1 VQESVEV
8 PEPPVIVV
16 TDKLQV
22 SPLFGDTVSVRVT
35 VSVKPLAGA
44 IVIVEDMGEP
54 TFPFMLDGLAVTVKS
69 SMVKVAVAEWM
80 SVPLVPVMVS
90 VYVPAMLELHETV
103 AVPVALRLLGEIGVQ
118 LRPDGTMSVRLTAP
132 LNPLRKFTVIDE
144 VVGTVAST
152 GAGLVA
158 AMLKS
163 VTVIVANKVW
173 DRVPLA
179 PDTET
184 K

>member
-1 VQESVEV
+1 
-8 PEPPVIVV
+8 
-16 TDKLQV
+16 

-90 VYVPAMLELHETV
+90 VYVPAMLELQETV
-103 AVPVALRLLGEIGVQ
+103 AVPEPVMLDGLIGLQ
-118 LRPDGTMSVRLTAP
+118 FSPEGTESVRLTVP
-132 LNPLRKFTVIDE
+132 VNPFRAMMVIVDWAEVPTV
-144 VVGTVAST
+144 VA
-152 GAGLVA
+152 GGDDA
-158 AMLKS
+158 AMEKS
-163 VTVIVANKVW
+163 A
-173 DRVPLA
+173 
-179 PDTET
+179 TE
-184 K
+184 